1 LGFKGLKFKL
11 EHGGGGGGGKKGLRQ
26 TTKQTK

>member
-1 LGFKGLKFKL
+1 LGFKGLKCKL
-11 EHGGGGGGGKKGLRQ
+11 EHGGGGGGKKGLRQ